1 MALGMRLSAL
11 MRIGKYIRMAI
22 PIWHLPWENFAWKQ
36 TGNNLPIWQAGACKA
51 FPPTG
56 NNIRWPTTNT
66 NNQDDIFWQV
76 AIWCLQGFHP
86 SRQQYQM
93 ANNPDGIFWWLA
105 RPAPP
110 QGNQIRRAT
119 TPVAFD
125 GDLQDKRLI
134 TIRSDYC
141 PDFWQTQAK
150 KPKWHYNYIILPDYC
165 TEFLEPRA

>member
-1 MALGMRLSAL
+1 MALGMRISAS

-22 PIWHLPWENFAWKQ
+22 PIWHLPWQNLHENKQ
-36 TGNNLPIWQAGACKA
+36 ATTFQSGKPVLARLSPLQHRQQYQMANNNYQQPWWHFLAM
-51 FPPTG
+51 
-56 NNIRWPTTNT
+56 
-66 NNQDDIFWQV
+66 
-76 AIWCLQGFHP
+76 WCLQGFHP

-110 QGNQIRRAT
+110 QGNKIRRAT

-134 TIRSDYC
+134 TIRSDCC

-165 TEFLEPRA
+165 AEFLEPRA

>member
-1 MALGMRLSAL
+1 MALGMRISASR
-11 MRIGKYIRMAI
+11 RIGKYIRMAI

-36 TGNNLPIWQAGACKA
+36 TGNKPSNLASWCLQG
-51 FPPTG
+51 FPPYRQQYQMA
-56 NNIRWPTTNT
+56 NNNYQQPWWH
-66 NNQDDIFWQV
+66 FL
-76 AIWCLQGFHP
+76 AMWCLQGFHP

-110 QGNQIRRAT
+110 QGNKIRRAT

-150 KPKWHYNYIILPDYC
+150 KPK
-165 TEFLEPRA
+165 